1 MVQLHSFN
9 MGWITTAIFRVIIC
23 KVDIGIRSSYSRLGR
38 GERRG
43 EEERGR
49 GEEGR
54 GEGKSVRKL

>member
-38 GERRG
+38 GERG
-43 EEERGR
+43 EGR
-49 GEEGR
+49 REEGR
-54 GEGKSVRKL
+54 EEGKSVRKL